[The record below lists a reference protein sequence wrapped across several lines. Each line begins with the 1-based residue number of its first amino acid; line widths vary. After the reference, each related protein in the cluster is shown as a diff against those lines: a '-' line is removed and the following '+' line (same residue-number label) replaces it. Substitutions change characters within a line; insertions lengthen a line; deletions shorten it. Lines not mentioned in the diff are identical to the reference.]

1 MISTYP
7 KPVLQKSKI
16 LEDRC
21 RARAERAGQGEEE
34 AEEDEVGVEYDSLE
48 VGQVDGDKGVDAKDD
63 YGGVSLSFHFLL
75 FGSFVNRVAWRIR
88 CFSPN
93 EANVYLFFSFSFPF
107 LFFLSVFPLF
117 RGGRLHRQ
125 TRCGKGGGTEE

>member
-63 YGGVSLSFHFLL
+63 YGGVSLSFNFLL

-93 EANVYLFFSFSFPF
+93 EANV
-107 LFFLSVFPLF
+107 
-117 RGGRLHRQ
+117 
-125 TRCGKGGGTEE
+125 